1 MRDTTFRRNGGRI
14 FFSDAKKCET
24 ISFQCMDDKIC
35 IPAARRVL
43 YTICWSGGFLQT
55 SMESLSAESAI
66 SSIKKRRVPMLEKR
80 CRLIDPI
87 WG

>member
-1 MRDTTFRRNGGRI
+1 MKDTTFRRNGGRI
-14 FFSDAKKCET
+14 FFQMQRNVKR
-24 ISFQCMDDKIC
+24 ISFECMDDKVC

-43 YTICWSGGFLQT
+43 YTICWSDGFLQT

-66 SSIKKRRVPMLEKR
+66 SSIKKRRVPMMEKR
-80 CRLIDPI
+80 RRLIDPI